1 MTLRLHG
8 VTAEQRAELQ
18 RMLARLSAL
27 WAELTRA
34 AEAEDQARVDA
45 IRAEIAAC
53 RARVEAMKRAGT
65 LGSA

>member
-34 AEAEDQARVDA
+34 ATAEDQARVDA
-45 IRAEIAAC
+45 IRAEIAEC

-65 LGSA
+65 MGSA